1 MEKEYLYLVYLLKCA
16 LNKEKA
22 NTTNLSYYDVF
33 DIACKHSI
41 AAMTFESVKDNL
53 DASLYRKWEEVKN
66 KAIAKDIYQ
75 RAELIKLIK
84 LFEDENIRC
93 MPLKGTIMK
102 NYYPYTYFR
111 EMADLDICI
120 DSCNREKVKKILINR
135 DYIVDQFGKIGHDVY
150 FKKPIYNIEIHDY
163 LINRL
168 FPKLNQYF
176 KDGFSL
182 AKKQKGNVYYLSNED
197 FYLHLICHAYK
208 HFYENGTGIR
218 SVLDIYVFRKYFKNQ
233 LNEKYIKEKV
243 KLLEIEQFEKNINQ
257 LSLVWFECEMYNQY
271 VKSFEKSIFDSGTYG
286 SKEVYVNNI
295 YKRNLEVLHN
305 SLLAKIKL
313 YWSRI
318 FPKILY
324 MRENF
329 PILEKFIILLPFCY
343 IYRILNAIVNKRNVI
358 KKEIKLIKNAK

>member
-1 MEKEYLYLVYLLKCA
+1 MEKEYLYLVYLLKCS

-75 RAELIKLIK
+75 RAELIKLTK

-120 DSCNREKVKKILINR
+120 DSCNREKVKM
-135 DYIVDQFGKIGHDVY
+135 
-150 FKKPIYNIEIHDY
+150 
-163 LINRL
+163 
-168 FPKLNQYF
+168 
-176 KDGFSL
+176 
-182 AKKQKGNVYYLSNED
+182 
-197 FYLHLICHAYK
+197 
-208 HFYENGTGIR
+208 
-218 SVLDIYVFRKYFKNQ
+218 
-233 LNEKYIKEKV
+233 
-243 KLLEIEQFEKNINQ
+243 LEIEQFEKNINQ

-271 VKSFEKSIFDSGTYG
+271 VKSFEKSILDSGTYG

-318 FPKILY
+318 FPKILN

-343 IYRILNAIVNKRNVI
+343 VYRILNAILNKRNVI
-358 KKEIKLIKNAK
+358 KKEIKLIKNVK